1 MAAVIAVA
9 ENVFSIHRWWI
20 APIVGVAVFVI
31 VDRIVISHVVE
42 PMIEARQRRI
52 LDRAADDLG
61 ELGLGGPVDLVIP
74 HFTGVCVDVVVLGRI
89 RLSAPIGKKTTDSR
103 PAQTSAAAVTD
114 VISSIATPIWVAA
127 TMKGS
132 DVA

>member
-1 MAAVIAVA
+1 MLDRSAIPSLEDGRHDAGEGLPVTGDIVSRMGSVVA
-9 ENVFSIHRWWI
+9 SARSSSTTANSGWI
-20 APIVGVAVFVI
+20 IGLPARLIWSSPHFRGVA
-31 VDRIVISHVVE
+31 
-42 PMIEARQRRI
+42 
-52 LDRAADDLG
+52 
-61 ELGLGGPVDLVIP
+61 
-74 HFTGVCVDVVVLGRI
+74 VDVVVLGRI

-114 VISSIATPIWVAA
+114 VIRPIATPIWVAA

>member
-1 MAAVIAVA
+1 MRRRRPPDMAWNASSAWSHII
-9 ENVFSIHRWWI
+9 NV
-20 APIVGVAVFVI
+20 PIGPLGRAG
-31 VDRIVISHVVE
+31 
-42 PMIEARQRRI
+42 
-52 LDRAADDLG
+52 RAAR
-61 ELGLGGPVDLVIP
+61 GLRVVDGRVGQRAAIALPRSWHAGPVDLVIP
-74 HFTGVCVDVVVLGRI
+74 QFTGVGVDGVVLGRI